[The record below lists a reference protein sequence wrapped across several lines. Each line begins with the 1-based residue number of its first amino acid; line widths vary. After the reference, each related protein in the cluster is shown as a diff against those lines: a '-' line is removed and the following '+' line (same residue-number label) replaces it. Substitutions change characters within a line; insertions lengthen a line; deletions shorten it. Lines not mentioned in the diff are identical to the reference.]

1 MVSVYSL
8 FQDIHNAYAQSLNST
23 SIFVPSNMNR
33 MEITLKNDQS
43 ANPSSIFENPLTI
56 ALISGLTAILGGI
69 MGSYMTNRSNR
80 QMEDKRYERE
90 RKREKEIQEQ
100 QKNQNEEYRQKI
112 ISKTLT
118 ELEEIAFWLKHMQEK
133 NRPKDYPDT
142 IKSILQAIKLE
153 YPLVP
158 YDTRLSLFSPN
169 ILFMV
174 ESIYSKIQA
183 YKEMLFIFIDEYKM
197 DQTEP
202 FEVAVNKLTPG
213 ADGLKSLV
221 DIVITQLKKELP
233 KETEVN

>member
-1 MVSVYSL
+1 
-8 FQDIHNAYAQSLNST
+8 
-23 SIFVPSNMNR
+23 
-33 MEITLKNDQS
+33 
-43 ANPSSIFENPLTI
+43 
-56 ALISGLTAILGGI
+56 
-69 MGSYMTNRSNR
+69 
-80 QMEDKRYERE
+80 
-90 RKREKEIQEQ
+90 
-100 QKNQNEEYRQKI
+100 
-112 ISKTLT
+112 
-118 ELEEIAFWLKHMQEK
+118 
-133 NRPKDYPDT
+133 
-142 IKSILQAIKLE
+142 LQAIKLE